1 MSHPSS
7 SQYLQG
13 LKDCLPILLA
23 VSFFGMLFGATGVSN
38 GLTLGQTLL
47 SSASVFAGASQFVF
61 LDLYNQ
67 KVPVWSILLAVFAV
81 NFRHVLYSASIG
93 RYMGYFSAPA
103 KYVAFFFL
111 SDPSFGAGEKRVET
125 QPLKPS
131 YYFGFAASIYPIWL
145 VSTLV
150 GALSGNLITNPKAL
164 GMDMLLSVYF
174 LALLMGFRT
183 RPNWLSSVLASG
195 VAAAFVY
202 IVYGS
207 PWHIMAG
214 ALTGVTLAAL
224 IGKPED
230 AGDD

>member
-1 MSHPSS
+1 MSHPSG

-150 GALSGNLITNPKAL
+150 GALSGNLITNPESIGDGHA
-164 GMDMLLSVYF
+164 SVSLF
-174 LALLMGFRT
+174 SCLADGIPYTPKLVEQCARK
-183 RPNWLSSVLASG
+183 RSSSSICIYCLR
-195 VAAAFVY
+195 
-202 IVYGS
+202 I
-207 PWHIMAG
+207 
-214 ALTGVTLAAL
+214 TLAYHGGCAD
-224 IGKPED
+224 GSNTCSTYRET
-230 AGDD
+230 GGCRR